1 MGVGAAAAA
10 VGGAV
15 HVTAT
20 PSPEA
25 VGATTRLSIFPL
37 PGALLFPGMHLPL
50 HIFEPRYRAMVSDAM
65 ARDRRIGMIQPRPA
79 HSRGKGEPPLFDL
92 GCVGRI
98 AEVEALDDGRYN
110 LILEGLALFRVVREL
125 EVSTAFRQV
134 EAELLP
140 VGEDETLSLGHRAS
154 LEQESRRF
162 ADAQGYAVDWDQVGR
177 LDDQSLVNG
186 IAQIAPFDAAA
197 KQALLEAADL
207 EARAE
212 LIIQLLTFFGRHD
225 GDDRVTL
232 Q

>member
-1 MGVGAAAAA
+1 M
-10 VGGAV
+10 
-15 HVTAT
+15 TAT
-20 PSPEA
+20 PGT
-25 VGATTRLSIFPL
+25 VGATTTRLSIFPL

-50 HIFEPRYRAMVSDAM
+50 HIFEPRYRALVSDAM

-79 HSRGKGEPPLFDL
+79 PGGQGDRPPLFDL

-110 LILEGLALFRVVREL
+110 LILEGMALFRVLREL
-125 EVSTAFRQV
+125 DVTTVFRQV

-140 VGEDETLSLGHRAS
+140 VGEDGTLSLGRRAS
-154 LEQESRRF
+154 LESESRRF
-162 ADAQGYAVDWDQVGR
+162 ADAQGYAVDWDQVGK

-197 KQALLEAADL
+197 KQALLEAPDV
-207 EARAE
+207 ETRAE
-212 LIIQLLTFFGRHD
+212 LIIQLLTFFGKHD

>member
-1 MGVGAAAAA
+1 M
-10 VGGAV
+10 
-15 HVTAT
+15 TAT
-20 PSPEA
+20 APKT

-50 HIFEPRYRAMVSDAM
+50 HVFEPRYRALVSDAM

-79 HSRGKGEPPLFDL
+79 RAQDDGKPPLFEL

-125 EVSTAFRQV
+125 DVSTAFRQV

-140 VGEDETLSLGHRAS
+140 VVGDETLSLGRRAS
-154 LEQESRRF
+154 LEAESRKF
-162 ADAQGYAVDWDQVGR
+162 ADDQGYAIDWDQVGR

-197 KQALLEAADL
+197 KQALLEAPDL

-212 LIIQLLTFFGRHD
+212 LIIQLLHFFGRHD
-225 GDDRVTL
+225 GEDKVTL